1 MPETWPPP
9 EPEDGPPPPG
19 QLYRLAWVFYLIL
32 AVAGL
37 VWIALSRGSILDLVL
52 GSRRWWLDVVLGA
65 GAGLLL
71 VGGWHAGRRFLPM
84 MRELEELLRRHL
96 GPLDRSEVFALAV
109 ISGIAEELFFR
120 GAMQSS
126 WGWIWATLV
135 FTLVHTGP
143 GPAFRTWTVFALVAG
158 LVFAGL
164 TLWRGNILAAIV
176 AHFLVNWINLHAL
189 LVPAPEAP
197 GGVPPSPPGGQ

>member
-1 MPETWPPP
+1 MPEAWPPQ
-9 EPEDGPPPPG
+9 EPEGGPPPPG
-19 QLYRLAWVFYLIL
+19 QVYRLAWIFYLIL
-32 AVAGL
+32 AVVA
-37 VWIALSRGSILDLVL
+37 VIWIGWSRGSIALDLVL
-52 GSRRWWLDVVLGA
+52 DSRRWWLDVVLGV

-96 GPLDRSEVFALAV
+96 GPLERSEVFALAV

-126 WGWIWATLV
+126 WGWIWATLI

-143 GPAFRTWTVFALVAG
+143 GPAFRMWTVFALVAG

-164 TLWRGNILAAIV
+164 TLYRGNILAAIL

-189 LVPAPEAP
+189 LVQAPAPETP
-197 GGVPPSPPGGQ
+197 EDPLG